1 MSWTLMRS
9 RHGAKI
15 VAAPLVAFALIVT
28 GLGLA
33 SGTAIAETK
42 AKISDDELKAIA
54 VKTVPGKAVDVA
66 IEKKL
71 GANRYVVEV
80 LRTSD
85 GAEIDV
91 IIDMAT
97 HKVLGIDK

>member
-1 MSWTLMRS
+1 MSGTHMRS
-9 RHGAKI
+9 GGGAKTV
-15 VAAPLVAFALIVT
+15 VARLMAF
-28 GLGLA
+28 GLFVIGFGLA
-33 SGTAIAETK
+33 SETAIAQNN
-42 AKISDDELKAIA
+42 AKISDEELKAIA
-54 VKTVPGKAVDVA
+54 VKSVPGKAVDVA

-80 LRTSD
+80 LSATN

-91 IIDMAT
+91 IIDMTT